1 MKSPPS
7 HSLLFL
13 LLIASTVAT
22 STTRYTVPIPESMD
36 VLETRRDLIE
46 MTEQYPLSTVD
57 ARNGGWY
64 ILNSDGTVLAV
75 ATDSVCEDL
84 DASIDEAMRLYGL
97 FREPDDQVSEGVI
110 PRNDQRPGTGISN
123 SCSHPHCLASSA
135 CRTYND
141 CYVCEWNLGICI

>member
-1 MKSPPS
+1 
-7 HSLLFL
+7 
-13 LLIASTVAT
+13 
-22 STTRYTVPIPESMD
+22 MD
-36 VLETRRDLIE
+36 VLETRRELIE

-64 ILNSDGTVLAV
+64 ILNYDGTVLAV

-84 DASIDEAMRLYGL
+84 DASIEEAMRLYGL

-110 PRNDQRPGTGISN
+110 PQNDQRPGTGISN

-135 CRTYND
+135 CRTYSD

>member
-1 MKSPPS
+1 MKPPPS

-36 VLETRRDLIE
+36 VLETRRELIE

-64 ILNSDGTVLAV
+64 ILNSDGTVLA
-75 ATDSVCEDL
+75 
-84 DASIDEAMRLYGL
+84 ASIDEAMRLYGL